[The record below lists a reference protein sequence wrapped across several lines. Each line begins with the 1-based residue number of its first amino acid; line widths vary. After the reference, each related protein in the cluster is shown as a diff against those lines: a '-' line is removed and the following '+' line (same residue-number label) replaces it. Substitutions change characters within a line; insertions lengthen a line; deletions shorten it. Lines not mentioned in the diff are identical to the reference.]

1 MAIMSNQVRKVPD
14 LPTLVNVSD
23 GDVVL
28 VHSGAGLKKV
38 PVSTLK
44 RTFTTTQSAPIQNVS
59 VATSNSNGIMRP
71 DNTTTE
77 VNNGAL
83 KAKTAT
89 RGSVGVVKPDGSTI
103 NIDGYGTLSVNTSGL
118 NINSVETA
126 TKIIN
131 QNGNQQ
137 MKYWF
142 GSKADFNRISNKDAN
157 TIYDVYD

>member
-1 MAIMSNQVRKVPD
+1 MAIMSNQTRKVPD
-14 LPTLVNVSD
+14 LPTLVNVTD

-44 RTFTTTQSAPIQNVS
+44 RTFATPQQNIS
-59 VATSNSNGIMRP
+59 QATSNSNGTVRP
-71 DNTTTE
+71 DNSTTE
-77 VNNGAL
+77 VNGGVL

-103 NIDGYGTLSVNTSGL
+103 NIDGNGTLSVNTSGL
-118 NINSVETA
+118 NINSVDVT

-137 MKYWF
+137 MKYWY
-142 GSKADFNRISNKDAN
+142 GSKAQYNAVRTKDPY
-157 TIYDVYD
+157 TIYDVFE